1 MPAPKSFFEA
11 SDRARERALVAERPV
26 GIGALPWFCGGGKVG
41 PDGESGERGGRRSGM
56 RFSSFAE
63 AGVGGMRRSRRGR
76 RRAALISAD
85 GLSWSP
91 ET

>member
-11 SDRARERALVAERPV
+11 SDRARERAFVAKRPV

-41 PDGESGERGGRRSGM
+41 PDGESGERRGKRSGR

-63 AGVGGMRRSRRGR
+63 AGIGGMRRSRRGR
-76 RRAALISAD
+76 RRAALISMD
-85 GLSWSP
+85 GLSSIL